1 MQRLYTHFFQN
12 ARLNKRGR
20 FIFMIVSSKVT
31 AVFHQKPLLDYLA
44 GRFTYQPRDTWQARI
59 EAGEVTCNG
68 RSTTPHQIVRQGDVV
83 ACELPEPPLP
93 EMNLDY
99 QVVYADAWLLA
110 VNKPGNL
117 KVHGQGRFIQA
128 NLVYQ
133 LRHNHTPPYPDA
145 TLINRLDRDTSGIVL
160 LARDADTLRQVQAQ
174 FAARTVAKTYLAVI
188 EGIPAAAVQTI
199 DLPIDRLPSAQGVYR
214 FGVVADGKP
223 AQTVVE
229 VLRPFPPHHAL
240 VRLTPQTGRTHQLR
254 VHLAA
259 IGHPIAGD
267 RLYTLSDADFLAWC
281 EDKSRDN
288 KPLPRQ
294 ALHCAQTTIWH
305 PHEQRPL
312 TLTAPLAPDIGAF
325 LQTLDPTFNAHDIL

>member
-1 MQRLYTHFFQN
+1 
-12 ARLNKRGR
+12 
-20 FIFMIVSSKVT
+20 MIVSSKVT

-68 RSTTPHQIVRQGDVV
+68 RSATAHQIVRQGDMI

-93 EMNLDY
+93 AINLDY
-99 QVVYADAWLLA
+99 QVVYEDAWLLA

-133 LRHNHTPPYPDA
+133 LRHNRTPPYPEA
-145 TLINRLDRDTSGIVL
+145 TLINRLDRDTSGVVL
-160 LARDADTLRQVQAQ
+160 LARDADTLREVQAQ
-174 FAARTVAKTYLAVI
+174 FAARTVTKTYLAVV

-199 DLPIDRLPSAQGVYR
+199 DLPIDRLPSAEGVYR
-214 FGVVADGKP
+214 FGVVDGGKP

-229 VLRPFPPHHAL
+229 VIRPFPPHHAL

-259 IGHPIAGD
+259 IDHPIAGD
-267 RLYTLSDADFLAWC
+267 RLYTMSDAEFLAWC
-281 EDKSRDN
+281 EDKGRNDG
-288 KPLPRQ
+288 PLPRQ

-305 PHEQRPL
+305 PHEKRPL
-312 TLTAPLAPDIGAF
+312 TLTAPLANDIVAF
-325 LQTLDPTFNAHDIL
+325 LQMLDPTCNAHDLL